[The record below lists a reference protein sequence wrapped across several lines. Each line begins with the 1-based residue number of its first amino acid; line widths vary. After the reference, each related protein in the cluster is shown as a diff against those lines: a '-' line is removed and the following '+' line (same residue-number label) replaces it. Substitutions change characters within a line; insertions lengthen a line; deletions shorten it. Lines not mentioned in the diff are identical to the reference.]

1 MSIDKRVVELPENS
15 YVIVANNADN
25 PLRGVTVLKFGRTGR
40 FPIAI
45 QNAAKCFENARLVR
59 TNDGVCSM
67 RDSYGPLCIVAQC
80 EARYAENRGLL
91 LKSTRVR
98 EHDCRTR
105 FEIQEFKISERV
117 HRPDPVYR

>member
-1 MSIDKRVVELPENS
+1 MSVDKRVVELPENS
-15 YVIVANNADN
+15 DVIVANNADN
-25 PLRGVTVLKFGRTGR
+25 PLSGVTVPKFGRTGR
-40 FPIAI
+40 FPIAV

-80 EARYAENRGLL
+80 EARYAENRGRR

-105 FEIQEFKISERV
+105 FEIQECRISV
-117 HRPDPVYR
+117 CSHCPDAE